1 MISVRLAR
9 PRAAAAE
16 GTTTMSTNS
25 NKDGLAEAMV
35 CTRTLIDALKTTPAV
50 RHFLAAEPRFRT
62 DPQVKA
68 LLTALQHKAEAFRR
82 DQEAGTVRQEQLEE
96 LREMQTKFQGHP
108 AVRNLNDAR
117 DGVGLLFQETNRII
131 SEILGFDFGQTAGRS
146 GGAC

>member
-9 PRAAAAE
+9 QRAAAAE
-16 GTTTMSTNS
+16 VTTMSTS
-25 NKDGLAEAMV
+25 NKDGLAEAIA

-50 RHFLAAEPRFRT
+50 RHFLAAEPRFRS

-68 LLTALQHKAEAFRR
+68 LLTALQHKAERFRQ

-96 LREMQTKFQGHP
+96 LREMQAQFQGHP
-108 AVRNLNDAR
+108 AVQNFNDAR
-117 DGVGLLFQETNRII
+117 EGVGLLFQETNRII

>member
-9 PRAAAAE
+9 QRAAAAE
-16 GTTTMSTNS
+16 VTTMSTS
-25 NKDGLAEAMV
+25 NKDGLAEAIA

-50 RHFLAAEPRFRT
+50 RHFLAAEPRFRS

-68 LLTALQHKAEAFRR
+68 LLTTLQHKAERFRQ

-96 LREMQTKFQGHP
+96 LREMQAQFQGHP
-108 AVRNLNDAR
+108 AVQNFNDAR
-117 DGVGLLFQETNRII
+117 EGVGLLFQETNRII